1 MKYDRLMCQ
10 VIKRFS
16 KANEDMYQRR
26 VVQQWQT
33 IFGESYRRVG
43 TENGEGL
50 ERWIFRKIECKVKI
64 SRYSHSAVSC
74 SCSQGSEFV
83 PEGRHNILREKNLT
97 KFNRN

>member
-64 SRYSHSAVSC
+64 S
-74 SCSQGSEFV
+74 SQGSEFV